1 MTAKLIGLGVK
12 NYAKDR
18 FNLFDAVIVII
29 SLIDFTL
36 TLTIDTNA
44 SADGIM
50 SALRAL
56 RLLRVVKLARHW
68 KAFQD
73 ILKTMIE
80 AVVDISNFTVLLLL
94 FIYIFALLGMELFAF
109 SVIIDSEGNEIFGK
123 DNIMAI
129 YESGQ
134 EMQWPRENFN
144 NVFSSLITVFIVI
157 VAEDWNQVMY
167 RYVRAL
173 DADGSG
179 GRTTALLYFI
189 VLFIVGNTVLLALFT
204 ALLLKSQDSDVES
217 IEEET
222 ARKEKEKIK
231 K

>member
-1 MTAKLIGLGVK
+1 
-12 NYAKDR
+12 
-18 FNLFDAVIVII
+18 
-29 SLIDFTL
+29 
-36 TLTIDTNA
+36 
-44 SADGIM
+44 
-50 SALRAL
+50 
-56 RLLRVVKLARHW
+56 
-68 KAFQD
+68 
-73 ILKTMIE
+73 
-80 AVVDISNFTVLLLL
+80 
-94 FIYIFALLGMELFAF
+94 
-109 SVIIDSEGNEIFGK
+109 
-123 DNIMAI
+123 
-129 YESGQ
+129 
-134 EMQWPRENFN
+134 MQWPRENFN